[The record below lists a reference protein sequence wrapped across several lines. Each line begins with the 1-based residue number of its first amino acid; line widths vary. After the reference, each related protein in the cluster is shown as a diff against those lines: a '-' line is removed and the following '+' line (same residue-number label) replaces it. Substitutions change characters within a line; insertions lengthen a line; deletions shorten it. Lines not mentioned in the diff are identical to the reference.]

1 MKHFFKLMPL
11 LALSLVLFSEAWAQQ
26 VLQLDLRFN
35 PDLATIR
42 ALFENPGIG
51 PGDILELRHAN
62 VSCTEQAWLAEKG
75 WKFVANFFLL
85 ALLPLG
91 RDKSR

>member
-51 PGDILELRHAN
+51 PGDILELRHTN
-62 VSCTEQAWLAEKG
+62 VSCTDQARLAGKG
-75 WKFVANFFLL
+75 MEVRSELFSSCAT
-85 ALLPLG
+85 AT
-91 RDKSR
+91 RHR